1 MPEISWLRDPDEASQ
16 RAKVEGKLALIDFF
30 SPV

>member
-1 MPEISWLRDPDEASQ
+1 MPEISWLSDPDEAWQ
-16 RAKVEGKLALIDFF
+16 RAKGEGKLALIDFF

>member
-1 MPEISWLRDPDEASQ
+1 MVEISWLRDPDEACRQ
-16 RAKVEGKLALIDFF
+16 AKTEGKLALIDFF